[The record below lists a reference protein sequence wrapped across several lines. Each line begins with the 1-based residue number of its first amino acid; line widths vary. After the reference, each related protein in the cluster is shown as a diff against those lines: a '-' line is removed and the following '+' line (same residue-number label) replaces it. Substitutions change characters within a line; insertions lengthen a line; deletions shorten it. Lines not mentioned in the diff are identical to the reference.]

1 MYQSKLRAASHGFTL
16 IELLLY
22 VALISIFLSVLAF
35 FFASSASMRVKNQ
48 AENDVNQQAAFVMNI
63 MTQTIRNADSITAP
77 TANNSATSATVT
89 VPTAA
94 NSPTIFQLSG
104 TTLQIKEGSA
114 AAVAITSPSVQVSN
128 LTFIN
133 TTRIST
139 PGSIQIS
146 FTLSSTTGSTRDEFN
161 YSRTFTTSA
170 SLRP

>member
-1 MYQSKLRAASHGFTL
+1 MKKIKLTHNSQGFTL

-22 VALISIFLSVLAF
+22 VGLISIFLGVLVF

-48 AENDVNQQAAFVMNI
+48 AENDVNQQGTFVMEL
-63 MTQTIRNADSITAP
+63 MTQAIRNADSITTPA
-77 TANNSATSATVT
+77 ANNSAAATTIT

-114 AAVAITSPSVQVSN
+114 AAVAITSSSVQVSN
-128 LTFIN
+128 LTFVN
-133 TTRIST
+133 TMHSST
-139 PGSIQIS
+139 PGSMQIS
-146 FTLSSTTGSTRDEFN
+146 FTLSSTAGSTRDEFN